1 MVKKF
6 MKENYRWGE
15 ESIVN
20 KNALL
25 CLVLFFLFFY
35 FLNYLTPMSFGDDYV
50 YSFVWQG
57 HSEFTPLTEGAV
69 RVSSLS
75 DLFISQW
82 SHYLTWSGR
91 AVSHTIIQLFL
102 WLGKDIFNIFNAFV
116 SVLLIIEI
124 YWVSHKGVITFNFNA
139 GTLCFIA
146 SVLWIFTPG
155 FSPVFFWLS
164 GACNYLWTSVFLLA
178 FLLPYVRK
186 YYFFD
191 EKLTEKKWFTY
202 FMFFFGVV
210 TGWSNE
216 NSICWIILVLCLF
229 LFFKR
234 NEKEFELWLVTGL
247 IGLALGYGLLMV
259 SPGNV
264 ARFHTE
270 VGMSGNWFN
279 LQLLKKN
286 VEMLMIVFIWQCIL
300 WFFNLHSLNNVVL
313 SNSYFEK
320 ERLLVKLLCV
330 VAFCMTCTM
339 LVSPNF
345 PPRSS
350 FPGMVQLVIASSM
363 LLRIQS
369 DNAVE
374 LIKPNTRKLLLVLGT
389 IYAVITVPATF
400 YGFYDYHVQVQ
411 KIVNCVRSSAERKS
425 NVIIINSLQPVTE
438 VVLKLSGYRLLFYK
452 MSDNENDWRNV
463 AFARYYGIKGIRMT
477 ERVESKNSSR

>member
-1 MVKKF
+1 
-6 MKENYRWGE
+6 
-15 ESIVN
+15 
-20 KNALL
+20 
-25 CLVLFFLFFY
+25 
-35 FLNYLTPMSFGDDYV
+35 
-50 YSFVWQG
+50 
-57 HSEFTPLTEGAV
+57 
-69 RVSSLS
+69 
-75 DLFISQW
+75 
-82 SHYLTWSGR
+82 
-91 AVSHTIIQLFL
+91 
-102 WLGKDIFNIFNAFV
+102 
-116 SVLLIIEI
+116 
-124 YWVSHKGVITFNFNA
+124 
-139 GTLCFIA
+139 
-146 SVLWIFTPG
+146 
-155 FSPVFFWLS
+155 
-164 GACNYLWTSVFLLA
+164 
-178 FLLPYVRK
+178 
-186 YYFFD
+186 
-191 EKLTEKKWFTY
+191 
-202 FMFFFGVV
+202 
-210 TGWSNE
+210 
-216 NSICWIILVLCLF
+216 
-229 LFFKR
+229 
-234 NEKEFELWLVTGL
+234 
-247 IGLALGYGLLMV
+247 MV

-286 VEMLMIVFIWQCIL
+286 VEMLMIVFIWQFIL

-313 SNSYFEK
+313 SDSYFDK

-369 DNAVE
+369 DNAME
-374 LIKPNTRKLLLVLGT
+374 LIKPNTRKLLLVLGA

-411 KIVNCVRSSAERKS
+411 KIVNNVRSSAEGKS

-477 ERVESKNSSR
+477 ERAESKNSSR